1 MFQKFLN
8 YINKK
13 YKRLK
18 NRKFYQKLNQEKS
31 RMYLRDSDFS
41 DNFCS
46 RKNKFKMFS
55 LTRKYLNF
63 IRINNNKYTPYY
75 YYTAIALIIL
85 SIYIFLFSSYF
96 SVQKIYIERTDD
108 LTNINLAYK
117 AVEDLYGDSLFLMD
131 ENDVMAKIQSYQKN
145 LKTINIRK
153 MFPDSL
159 KIDIT
164 SYKGAFNTKLF
175 DRDYIVTNNGI
186 LVPIKNDSKLKYIN
200 IHFKDKDTLGI
211 VDYKDILNGDDIVTA
226 NKIITKINNS
236 IFDLKIENIDFF
248 PIEKEIHINSD
259 LKTKFIYDLA
269 GNVDEQI
276 AKTSSFFEKYRD
288 LYKSGLNYI
297 DLRIPEKIFY
307 CSNSVKNT
315 CEKNLKRIYL
325 Y

>member
-31 RMYLRDSDFS
+31 KMYLRDSDFS

-46 RKNKFKMFS
+46 RKNKFKIFS
-55 LTRKYLNF
+55 FTRKYLNF

-75 YYTAIALIIL
+75 YYTAIALVVL

-96 SVQKIYIERTDD
+96 SVQKIYIERTDN

-117 AVEDLYGDSLFLMD
+117 AVEDLYWDSLFLMD
-131 ENDVMAKIQSYQKN
+131 ENDVVDKIQSYQKN
-145 LKTINIRK
+145 LKTIKVRK

-159 KIDIT
+159 KIDVT
-164 SYKGAFNTKLF
+164 SYKWAFNTKLF
-175 DRDYIVTNNGI
+175 DRDYVVTNNWI
-186 LVPIKNDSKLKYIN
+186 LVPIKNDAKLKYIN
-200 IHFKDKDTLGI
+200 IHFKDKDTLWI
-211 VDYKDILNGDDIVTA
+211 VDYKDVLNWNDIVTA

-236 IFDLKIENIDFF
+236 IFDLKIENIDYF

-269 GNVDEQI
+269 WNVDEQI

-288 LYKSGLNYI
+288 LYKSWLYYI
-297 DLRIPEKIFY
+297 DLRILEKIFY
-307 CSNSVKNT
+307 CPNSLKNT
-315 CEKNLKRIYL
+315 CEKNLKRIYS